1 MEHGSL
7 SRKLCYVACQLHS
20 HIQTKNRDSA
30 R

>member
-7 SRKLCYVACQLHS
+7 SGKLCYVACQLHPR
-20 HIQTKNRDSA
+20 IQTKNRDSA

>member
-1 MEHGSL
+1 M
-7 SRKLCYVACQLHS
+7 CYVACQLHS